1 MRTDTDNFVRPVIA
15 TVDHPRSPN
24 PVHSARSAT
33 CGECGQRFSPNIQTT
48 RISGGG
54 EQWHF
59 ICPHCGHHYNVCRIT
74 RQGIELRR
82 QLDSIKSQIRLAP
95 HDGSLVEKRDALL
108 VALEAE
114 ITDLTK
120 AEVNQ

>member
-1 MRTDTDNFVRPVIA
+1 MKQTTCDTCHTSFA
-15 TVDHPRSPN
+15 PN
-24 PVHSARSAT
+24 V
-33 CGECGQRFSPNIQTT
+33 QTT

-59 ICPHCGHHYNVCRIT
+59 LCPHCGHRYDVCRIT
-74 RQGIELRR
+74 RQGVDLRR

-95 HDGSLVEKRDALL
+95 HNEELETKRDDLL
-108 VALEAE
+108 AKLEAE